1 MDCRAPTPRTDHPHL
16 TTSPRLHHT
25 PPRHWRSP
33 GTGGAQCK
41 GTVERPQWALRPPHG
56 RRGGQ
61 GSRASGSR
69 RGKCRAQ
76 GQGSKT
82 GHRSG
87 TEERDT
93 AQGQGSRKTGHR
105 SRRLLK
111 ENVSKETT
119 QAPRTTGPSSAWS
132 KDHSRSKESVG
143 ESPGRERDRDRLDRG
158 AGPGEDRG
166 EGGSLGERAGDSPA
180 GWAAGRV
187 AGSETGR

>member
-1 MDCRAPTPRTDHPHL
+1 MD
-16 TTSPRLHHT
+16 
-25 PPRHWRSP
+25 
-33 GTGGAQCK
+33 
-41 GTVERPQWALRPPHG
+41 
-56 RRGGQ
+56 
-61 GSRASGSR
+61 
-69 RGKCRAQ
+69 RAQ
-76 GQGSKT
+76 GHRAQGEGNAGLKGRAQRLDT
-82 GHRSG
+82 AQELRNG
-87 TEERDT
+87 DT

-180 GWAAGRV
+180 GWAAGRL
-187 AGSETGR
+187 